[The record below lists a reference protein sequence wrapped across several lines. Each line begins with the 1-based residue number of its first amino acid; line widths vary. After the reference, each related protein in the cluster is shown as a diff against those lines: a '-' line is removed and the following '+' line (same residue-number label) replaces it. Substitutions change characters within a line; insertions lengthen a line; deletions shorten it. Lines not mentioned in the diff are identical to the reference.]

1 MQRSMKRKEKVCTR
15 CRLGLCRQRD
25 SQLKRCPLFA
35 DAPAKGERLMSELM
49 RQECYVAAHIV
60 SLKHFMKAR
69 IFQQR
74 GHMMSES
81 EGMCLQSRFSA
92 VTWMECVDHSFRLAS
107 DCLMSKTAEAALC
120 RCFAVSQTV
129 AGVCTSASRRCAR
142 FTQRV
147 VASMGCCFV
156 RRT

>member
-1 MQRSMKRKEKVCTR
+1 MM
-15 CRLGLCRQRD
+15 
-25 SQLKRCPLFA
+25 P
-35 DAPAKGERLMSELM
+35 ELM
-49 RQECYVAAHIV
+49 RQERCVAAHVV

-69 IFQQR
+69 LFQQR

-81 EGMCLQSRFSA
+81 EWICLQSRFSA
-92 VTWMECVDHSFRLAS
+92 ATWMECVDHIFRSAS

-120 RCFAVSQTV
+120 RCFAISQTV

-147 VASMGCCFV
+147 VASIGCCFV